1 MYTNFES
8 AFRNA
13 VEAIQRL
20 STNAFI
26 TWIVIVS
33 VIFALVREINK
44 NNREATTQLAKQKES
59 INAINRQLTA
69 MRKELEAM
77 EKEKEKTESNK

>member
-1 MYTNFES
+1 MYTS
-8 AFRNA
+8 IDRVLQDV

-77 EKEKEKTESNK
+77 EKEKTESNK

>member
-1 MYTNFES
+1 MYTSIDS
-8 AFRNA
+8 ALQNV

-44 NNREATTQLAKQKES
+44 NNREATNQLAKQKEN

-77 EKEKEKTESNK
+77 EKEKEKTESSK